1 MSIVLSSLSSYAMK
15 QFSGSYPTG
24 DLMLGIFMQL
34 AWCWEGIH
42 SRTPRIGSC
51 CSVDQGH

>member
-24 DLMLGIFMQL
+24 DLMGIFMQL
-34 AWCWEGIH
+34 VVNRRN
-42 SRTPRIGSC
+42 SF
-51 CSVDQGH
+51 